1 MYKLVTVEDTV
12 LIPPTRISEDP
23 KKVCW
28 ELVMDKVIKMPY
40 MEGLGVVVMVLGV
53 EPIGDGYIT
62 FGDPN
67 IYQRVRVKMIVFNPE
82 VKEVLDGI
90 VTRVIGGL
98 GLIVSFGVAEG
109 LLHVSQ
115 IYDDK
120 FQFSSGGVKGVKTK
134 YTVNVGDIVRTRI
147 VSLTKNKNFEIT
159 GTITEMR
166 RLRPWRIGLSMRTP
180 GLGKEEWRRKTQEG

>member
-40 MEGLGVVVMVLGV
+40 MEGLGIIVMVLDV
-53 EPIGDGYIT
+53 EPVGDGLIT

-67 IYQRVRVKMIVFNPE
+67 IYQRVNVKMIVFNPE
-82 VKEVLDGI
+82 LKEVFDGI
-90 VTRVIGGL
+90 VTRVIEGL
-98 GLIVSFGVAEG
+98 GLIVNFGVAEG

-120 FQFSSGGVKGVKTK
+120 FQFSSGGVRGRNTK
-134 YTVNVGDIVRTRI
+134 YTVSVGDKVRTRI
-147 VSLTKNKNFEIT
+147 VSLSKNKNFEIT
-159 GTITEMR
+159 ERITEMR

-180 GLGKEEWRRKTQEG
+180 GLGKEEWRRKSEEG